1 MTTRT
6 IILAVAAF
14 ALLLPGLAAAQTGSS
29 NPFRASPDAPPPS
42 AVQPPYP
49 AIHDLPAPRA
59 TQPLSSDEQ
68 MRLERELSGI
78 RARHEKLRDPEAKPE
93 SGKPNPGR
101 SKSGKSKSGK
111 SKSAEPKPGIQ

>member
-6 IILAVAAF
+6 AILAIAAI
-14 ALLLPGLAAAQTGSS
+14 ALLLPGLAAAQTASS
-29 NPFRASPDAPPPS
+29 NPFRPSPDAPPPS

-49 AIHDLPAPRA
+49 AIHDLPPPRA

-78 RARHEKLRDPEAKPE
+78 RARHEKLRDPEAKPR
-93 SGKPNPGR
+93 PNQQ
-101 SKSGKSKSGK
+101 
-111 SKSAEPKPGIQ
+111 KPGSQ